1 MSKHPQL
8 TLYRGWLD
16 RGLYVWSP
24 FVTKVELRLR
34 IANITYNVAAG
45 STRSAPKGKI
55 PYIDLVETEQAAPH
69 QIGDSTLIIKE
80 LVGRG
85 LMQDI
90 NAKLSPEEKIKDS
103 GIRAI
108 LEDKLYFYNVC
119 RVVIQ
124 SHSILLSVISS

>member
-8 TLYRGWLD
+8 ILYRGWLD

-34 IANITYNVAAG
+34 IANAPYNVAAG

-55 PYIDLVETEQAAPH
+55 PYIDLVETEQTAPH

-85 LMQDI
+85 LVQDL
-90 NAKLSPEEKIKDS
+90 NAKLSPEEKIKDD

-119 RVVIQ
+119 CGVI
-124 SHSILLSVISS
+124 